1 MFLPQAVVTG
11 RASGFDCLVSQND
24 WIGAARN
31 SSESA
36 RGWLR
41 ELRNLASHEP
51 KDTPVDPMAVCY
63 WLILCFVRFVMTFS

>member
-36 RGWLR
+36 RGLLR
-41 ELRNLASHEP
+41 ALRNLASHEP
-51 KDTPVDPMAVCY
+51 RDTPVGPMAVCY
-63 WLILCFVRFVMTFS
+63 LLMLCFARLVMVFS